1 MKNKIIQ
8 ILILFFIII
17 LSSYFFI
24 NSSIGSDQF
33 TNIKKII
40 PEKYKIFLK
49 ENIFFKKYQKELNL
63 TIIEKKEEIKNIKKN
78 ILINKEIYLNRNKK
92 VEQFEVFQSKI
103 SLEKYNTFQ
112 LQTSKHPGS
121 IGNSY
126 LDFFGD
132 YLFMVSAD
140 GIISV
145 INKYKFFKSSDILK
159 ADIIE
164 TNLNKLI
171 KHELFFENSQFGIK
185 DILISNSK
193 LYITFTNEYKKNCFN
208 TAILSAEINFKKLIF
223 SEFFV
228 PNECISINN
237 ESLEFNAHQ
246 SGGRLVNFTNEK
258 FIFSI
263 GEYRD
268 RKRAQDLKTIF
279 GKIISIDIKTKNY
292 EIISLGHRN
301 VQGLYY
307 DIDTNSILSSEHG
320 PKGGD
325 EININLLN
333 ETKIKN
339 FGWPISSYGEHY
351 KNNEEIYKKFPL
363 YKSHSDYGF
372 EEPLVY
378 FSPSIGISQI
388 LILPKKYID
397 SKFRSIIYGSL
408 GKDPKEGD
416 MSLYFANL
424 KENKIINNLTFNL
437 NERVRDIIYD
447 NETNTIF
454 LFLESTSSIGIL
466 RNIDNK

>member
-1 MKNKIIQ
+1 MKKKFIMIT
-8 ILILFFIII
+8 ILLFIII
-17 LSSYFFI
+17 IIFYFYI
-24 NSSIGSDQF
+24 NANIGNDNF
-33 TNIKKII
+33 ANIKKII
-40 PEKYKIFLK
+40 PEKYKIILK

-63 TIIEKKEEIKNIKKN
+63 TILEKKEEIKNIKSN
-78 ILINKEIYLNRNKK
+78 LLLNKKIYLTRNDII
-92 VEQFEVFQSKI
+92 EEFEVFESKL
-103 SLEKYNTFQ
+103 SLEKYNNFQ

-121 IGNSY
+121 VGNSY
-126 LDFFGD
+126 LDFFED

-145 INKYKFFKSSDILK
+145 INKYEFFNSKEILK
-159 ADIIE
+159 ANIIE
-164 TNLNKLI
+164 SNLRELI
-171 KHELFFENSQFGIK
+171 KHELFYENSQFGIK
-185 DILISNSK
+185 DILINNSK
-193 LYITFTNEYKKNCFN
+193 LYITFTNEYEKNCFN
-208 TAILSAEINFKKLIF
+208 TGILSAEINFKKLIF
-223 SEFFV
+223 SEFFI
-228 PNECISINN
+228 PDECISIIN

-246 SGGRLVNFTNEK
+246 SGGRLVNFTNDK
-258 FIFSI
+258 FLFSI

-279 GKIISIDIKTKNY
+279 GKIVSIDIKTKNY
-292 EIISLGHRN
+292 DIISLGHRN

-307 DIDTNSILSSEHG
+307 DTETNSILSSEHG

-333 ETKIKN
+333 ESKIKN

-351 KNNEEIYKKFPL
+351 KNNQKTYEKFPL

-388 LILPKKYID
+388 LILQKKYIN
-397 SKFRSIIYGSL
+397 SKYRSIIFGSL
-408 GKDPKEGD
+408 GKNPEEGD
-416 MSLYFANL
+416 MSLHFANL
-424 KENKIINNLTFNL
+424 KENKIINNLLFNL

-466 RNIDNK
+466 RNIDSK